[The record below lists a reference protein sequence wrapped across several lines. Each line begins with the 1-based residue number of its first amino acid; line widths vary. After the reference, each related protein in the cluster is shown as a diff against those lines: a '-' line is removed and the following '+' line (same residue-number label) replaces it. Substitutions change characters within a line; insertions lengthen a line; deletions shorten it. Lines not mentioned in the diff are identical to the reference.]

1 MEKEI
6 LEELDNIY
14 GTDKC
19 KDVIKNYVSYIKMKK
34 EGQIKFGNYNILI
47 RNKSE
52 YGSSEKLVEI
62 IWKILKT
69 NNIITTQYKY
79 LERDEIRKSRLE
91 KYKNKII
98 SIEEELLVVDTKRLD
113 ISMFEVNREIRDILE
128 SFPEKIFIIVDE
140 DVIEGLIN
148 ANLGDKITWTM
159 GIDKISKENKTDYI
173 TKFLKNNNL
182 GLEPKNTFVDT
193 LSDEPFWKVKNE
205 LVNILLECKS
215 KKIEKIT
222 DEVVEKELKRNYYKK
237 NSQSKNSS
245 KKDGMKELESLI
257 GMDSVKAQIEQIV
270 NYIKVNKK
278 REKMPALHMCFLGNP
293 GTGKTTVARIVGK
306 IFAEQEILSKKE
318 KFIEIHGRDLIAKYV
333 GWTAKTTQDKVRE
346 AEGGVLFIDEAYSL
360 NPRDHRGFEDEA
372 IATLIKEMEDKRD
385 KVCVILAG
393 YTNETEELL
402 KTNPGFESRIQFKV
416 EFPDYTEEELYEIF
430 KKMAKEDN
438 YKLSNNIKEILI
450 DAFKNEK
457 KKENFSNA
465 RCVRNIFEK
474 VKFAQADR
482 IARNKQEDI
491 NLIKKC
497 DIENVISKLETKEP
511 EKIRIGFAS

>member
-69 NNIITTQYKY
+69 NNIISTQYKY

-148 ANLGDKITWTM
+148 ANMGDKITWTM
-159 GIDKISKENKTDYI
+159 GIEKISKENKVDYI
-173 TKFLKNNNL
+173 NKFLKNNNL

-193 LSDEPFWKVKNE
+193 LSSFDGPIFKA
-205 LVNILLECKS
+205 IYS
-215 KKIEKIT
+215 K
-222 DEVVEKELKRNYYKK
+222 
-237 NSQSKNSS
+237 
-245 KKDGMKELESLI
+245 
-257 GMDSVKAQIEQIV
+257 
-270 NYIKVNKK
+270 
-278 REKMPALHMCFLGNP
+278 FLGISP
-293 GTGKTTVARIVGK
+293 V
-306 IFAEQEILSKKE
+306 
-318 KFIEIHGRDLIAKYV
+318 IAKEICFR
-333 GWTAKTTQDKVRE
+333 AN
-346 AEGGVLFIDEAYSL
+346 IDE
-360 NPRDHRGFEDEA
+360 N
-372 IATLIKEMEDKRD
+372 
-385 KVCVILAG
+385 
-393 YTNETEELL
+393 LL
-402 KTNPGFESRIQFKV
+402 VS
-416 EFPDYTEEELYEIF
+416 EISS
-430 KKMAKEDN
+430 D
-438 YKLSNNIKEILI
+438 
-450 DAFKNEK
+450 
-457 KKENFSNA
+457 
-465 RCVRNIFEK
+465 
-474 VKFAQADR
+474 
-482 IARNKQEDI
+482 DI
-491 NLIKKC
+491 SY
-497 DIENVISKLETKEP
+497 IS
-511 EKIRIGFAS
+511 

>member
-113 ISMFEVNREIRDILE
+113 ISMFEVNREVRDILE

-148 ANLGDKITWTM
+148 ANMGDKITWTM
-159 GIDKISKENKTDYI
+159 GIEKISKENKVDYI
-173 TKFLKNNNL
+173 NKFLKNNNL

-237 NSQSKNSS
+237 NSQSKDSR

-318 KFIEIHGRDLIAKYV
+318 KFVEIHGRDLIAKYV

-450 DAFKNEK
+450 DVFKNEK

-482 IARNKQEDI
+482 IARNKQKDI